1 MNYNTDIKLI
11 DITVPRSSE
20 DGVINVY
27 GRKLTDFCIA
37 HDLYI
42 VNGRTA
48 SDPEGSNTCY
58 SHNGSSLVDYVLCS
72 RYVVDCIDLKVED
85 LNPLSDHCSITTSI
99 SLKTGIIHKQDIST
113 DIEPTCNTRKHIPY
127 KWKHD
132 FRKQYET
139 NIESIVVK
147 TQLQNLY
154 DILNKERITPYT
166 LNNSVLT
173 LTTIIRDASKECASN
188 LKPAR
193 HNKKCIC
200 HGTT

>member
-1 MNYNTDIKLI
+1 M
-11 DITVPRSSE
+11 
-20 DGVINVY
+20 
-27 GRKLTDFCIA
+27 
-37 HDLYI
+37 
-42 VNGRTA
+42 NGRTA

-58 SHNGSSLVDYVLCS
+58 THNGSSLVDYVLCS
-72 RYVVDCIDLKVED
+72 RYVVDCIDLQIED

-132 FRKQYET
+132 FREQYET

-147 TQLQNLY
+147 SQLQNLY

-166 LNNSVLT
+166 LNNSVLYSQ
-173 LTTIIRDASKECASN
+173 LSSAM
-188 LKPAR
+188 PV
-193 HNKKCIC
+193 KCVLVTRNQ
-200 HGTT
+200 HGTVKKTAHAMVRHIMQNTQTQIFTSQTQIKITQKLSHAACCS